1 MWHSS
6 NILHSAES
14 LNHCCTDGA
23 LPLAVL
29 QQCRGSGPL
38 LLRECAFQAAF
49 LLTVGNLP
57 NCSRRH
63 RDKKWPVPY
72 AKSAWETANVHLGTT
87 RATQRII
94 ADLKSRSGKWLRAAV
109 KDMARTTISDWNE
122 WKKAHRSS

>member
-1 MWHSS
+1 LQLWHSS
-6 NILHSAES
+6 SILHSTES

-29 QQCRGSGPL
+29 QQCRGSGSL
-38 LLRECAFQAAF
+38 LLRESAIQAAF

-72 AKSAWETANVHLGTT
+72 AKH
-87 RATQRII
+87 
-94 ADLKSRSGKWLRAAV
+94 AAG
-109 KDMARTTISDWNE
+109 AFQLQLF
-122 WKKAHRSS
+122 

>member
-1 MWHSS
+1 MTQAEELPRHSPETFTAELPLWHSS
-6 NILHSAES
+6 SVLHSTES

-29 QQCRGSGPL
+29 KQCRGSGPL

-72 AKSAWETANVHLGTT
+72 
-87 RATQRII
+87 
-94 ADLKSRSGKWLRAAV
+94 
-109 KDMARTTISDWNE
+109 
-122 WKKAHRSS
+122 